1 MITDEMKLGAAEAL
15 AAYVT
20 NPTEDMIIP
29 NPLDKNVANVIAESM
44 AKFR

>member
-1 MITDEMKLGAAEAL
+1 MITDEMKLAAAEAL

-29 NPLDKNVANVIAESM
+29 NPLDKNVVDVVAESVGR
-44 AKFR
+44 FR